1 MDFLSVDTKNGLDV
15 GPVSYT
21 YAAIRRT
28 KLGLAGFI
36 LIFFSRCIEGNL
48 VIKCAGLLVRYQR
61 PQMVTW
67 FNSFLNNQTTYNS
80 KTVYGT

>member
-15 GPVSYT
+15 GPISYT

-36 LIFFSRCIEGNL
+36 LIFSPGVLKETL
-48 VIKCAGLLVRYQR
+48 
-61 PQMVTW
+61 
-67 FNSFLNNQTTYNS
+67 
-80 KTVYGT
+80 